1 MESIF
6 ILHFLHGHNHL
17 ENVASETTTLVGCGQ
32 LNILPNQ
39 ILEFYYQFFLKGSIW
54 YLSFF
59 LYGCSHQRNL
69 VLGTTSFGWVWQVVS
84 LIQSDCRILWSEISL
99 ERTNPYFWKLPLLIV
114 CGQLCFWSNRI
125 PGFLDNQYLWIESI
139 DTFVWPFSFYIYFL
153 FISLN
158 LLSNLVQVHLV
169 RTFWWSFWIKK
180 LNWFMCCFWCWFQ
193 GL

>member
-17 ENVASETTTLVGCGQ
+17 EKVASETTTLVGCGQ

-69 VLGTTSFGWVWQVVS
+69 VLGTTTFGWVWLVVS

-139 DTFVWPFSFYIYFL
+139 DTFEHCHLTFYQI
-153 FISLN
+153 I
-158 LLSNLVQVHLV
+158 
-169 RTFWWSFWIKK
+169 K
-180 LNWFMCCFWCWFQ
+180 LNWLYLVMTGWLLTLTHHSPLLLLYTHWKQ
-193 GL
+193 KT